1 MGKRD
6 RPDVAE
12 PHEAD
17 NAEVARKR
25 PKQGSSKVNGGL
37 KGYKEHKLVKEMS
50 VEEVQRLREDQSE
63 FSMNYL
69 SLDEVR

>member
-6 RPDVAE
+6 RPGVIDA
-12 PHEAD
+12 HEVD

-25 PKQGSSKVNGGL
+25 PKQESSKVNGGL

-63 FSMNYL
+63 FSMNYS

>member
-6 RPDVAE
+6 RPGVIDA
-12 PHEAD
+12 HEAD

-63 FSMNYL
+63 FSMNYS